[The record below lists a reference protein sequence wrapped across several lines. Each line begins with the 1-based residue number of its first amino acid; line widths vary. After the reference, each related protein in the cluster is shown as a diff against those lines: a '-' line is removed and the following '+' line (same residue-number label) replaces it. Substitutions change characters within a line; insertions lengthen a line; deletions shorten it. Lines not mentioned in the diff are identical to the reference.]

1 MKQLF
6 ETYLPLAP
14 WLFVAIAVPAPLYI
28 WAIIAMSI

>member
-1 MKQLF
+1 MKSQF
-6 ETYLPLAP
+6 ETCLPMAP